1 MASEYVLAESELVAF
16 AKAIRGAR
24 DVDDAI
30 AKARNAGYSPDDIKR
45 LLSPALDREFH
56 RKLQYARAH

>member
-24 DVDDAI
+24 DIDDARD
-30 AKARNAGYSPDDIKR
+30 KARAAGYSHDDIHR
-45 LLSPALDREFH
+45 LLIAAQDREFK
-56 RKLQYARAH
+56 RKLQYARAL